1 MRESETYELRKK
13 KNKYNACHSRM
24 FLAGI
29 QTCPHENGEMEPQ
42 VEVGAH

>member
-29 QTCPHENGEMEPQ
+29 QTCPQLDWRM
-42 VEVGAH
+42 AYSITL